1 MTTATTKRTQR
12 KLALDAIFRREVERV
27 VHAQTRVGWHAA
39 QFENDEKSD
48 EDNDDDKNGR

>member
-1 MTTATTKRTQR
+1 MTQR